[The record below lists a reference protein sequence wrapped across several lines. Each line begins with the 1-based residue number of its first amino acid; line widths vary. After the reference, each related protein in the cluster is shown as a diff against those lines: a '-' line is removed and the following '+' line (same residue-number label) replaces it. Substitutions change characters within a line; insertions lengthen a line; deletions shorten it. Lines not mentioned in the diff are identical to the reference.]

1 MTRVN
6 IEVDNEQ
13 YRKIKIAAAT
23 SNKYIK
29 DYIIEILNKKAEENK
44 TRWQ

>member
-13 YRKIKIAAAT
+13 YTKIAAAT
-23 SNKYIK
+23 NNRYIK
-29 DYIIEILNKKAEENK
+29 DYIIEILKKKAEDNK
-44 TRWQ
+44 TKWQ